1 LLEAGWRILVI
12 WECAVR
18 RQSPVFGSSSF
29 LKKIIEWIEAN
40 VGRLAILSESNFEEC
55 L

>member
-1 LLEAGWRILVI
+1 VI
-12 WECAVR
+12 WECAIR
-18 RQSPVFGSSSF
+18 RQSPAFGSSSS
-29 LKKIIEWIEAN
+29 LKKIIEWIVAG